1 MRRSVLVC
9 GWALVLAATAWA
21 SDELSNR
28 RAPGFALPDSDLKH
42 HDLYDYRGKV
52 VLLNIM
58 KTTCP
63 HCSSFSKVLSQ
74 LQQKYQDRIQVLSI
88 VNSPPDNQRTVAQYE
103 ARNNLQDNV
112 ILFDCGQVA
121 ISYLKL
127 TPERPRFEI
136 PHVFII
142 DQKGWIKEDY
152 RYKLSN
158 RGIFEG
164 KDLFPIVEKYVSQTP
179 ALQADDKPLPRP

>member
-21 SDELSNR
+21 SGKLSDCR
-28 RAPGFALPDSDLKH
+28 TPGFSLPDSDLKY

-63 HCSSFSKVLSQ
+63 HCSSFSKVLAQ
-74 LQQKYQDRIQVLSI
+74 LQKKHRGRLQVLPI
-88 VNSPPDNQRTVAQYE
+88 VNSPPDNQRTVAQYD
-103 ARNNLQDNV
+103 ARNNLQDSV
-112 ILFDCGQVA
+112 MLFDCGQVA

-127 TPERPRFEI
+127 TPARPNFEV

-142 DQKGWIKEDY
+142 DQKGWIQEDY
-152 RYKLSN
+152 GYSLSN

-164 KDLFPIVEKYVSQTP
+164 EDLFPIIEKYVSQTP
-179 ALQADDKPLPRP
+179 PLQADAVSEPLP

>member
-1 MRRSVLVC
+1 MRRSVLAC

-28 RAPGFALPDSDLKH
+28 RAPGSSLPDSDLKH
-42 HDLYDYRGKV
+42 HDLYDYRGKI

-63 HCSSFSKVLSQ
+63 HCSSFSKVLAQ

-88 VNSPPDNQRTVAQYE
+88 VNSPPETQATVAQYHS
-103 ARNNLQDNV
+103 RNSLQDNV

-127 TPERPRFEI
+127 TPERTRFEV

-142 DQKGWIKEDY
+142 DQKGWIKADY

-164 KDLFPIVEKYVSQTP
+164 EDLFPIVEKLRVPDSC
-179 ALQADDKPLPRP
+179 AAS